1 MEWEAIR
8 AEEQARDDE
17 WARLDED
24 ARRHWAGLPVREY
37 EAEAYKALE
46 RRKKEE
52 AEAYKR
58 EQYAEET
65 RQEEMRVQREEQ
77 QKHDEEVKRDA
88 DEKQKVQDM
97 VPDQET
103 ELQVIEN
110 ETVVHLNTEQPQ
122 DKDSEQ
128 EAQADEQARWEE
140 EYALEEDPNFAWQSK
155 PQTCKEEARPDK
167 ESTRESSPSEVSHTT
182 AGAAPLRDMAPTTKN
197 SRQGSPYV
205 DQGWGADF
213 DKALLEGNNDLTV
226 GLSAE
231 SGIDESMFAE
241 FLEQS
246 AFTEDESSSA
256 N

>member
-58 EQYAEET
+58 ERYAEET

-77 QKHDEEVKRDA
+77 QKHDEEVKREA

-103 ELQVIEN
+103 ELQVVEN
-110 ETVVHLNTEQPQ
+110 GTVVHLSTEQTQ

-140 EYALEEDPNFAWQSK
+140 EYALEEDPNFAWQ
-155 PQTCKEEARPDK
+155 PQTQPCQEEPHSVNESIGQIPASKIPD
-167 ESTRESSPSEVSHTT
+167 TT
-182 AGAAPLRDMAPTTKN
+182 AEAAPSRDMTPTAKN
-197 SRQGSPYV
+197 NRQGSPYV

-231 SGIDESMFAE
+231 SGIGESMFAE